1 MFTFARTARCHTTGT
16 VHEGTTLRY
25 QASKFDCEVCAL
37 KMQCCPDGPSRQV
50 SRDVHE
56 HARDV
61 TRRLMRTSPH
71 AQTIKS
77 KLQKI
82 QPPKRKGLVVA
93 TASVAQRSP
102 RPPRPHPVASPAALK
117 SP

>member
-1 MFTFARTARCHTTGT
+1 MSASTPHVDKFARSLCWSPAGSSIAR
-16 VHEGTTLRY
+16 
-25 QASKFDCEVCAL
+25 
-37 KMQCCPDGPSRQV
+37 
-50 SRDVHE
+50 
-56 HARDV
+56 
-61 TRRLMRTSPH
+61 PH

-82 QPPKRKGLVVA
+82 QPPKSKGLAVA